1 MQNNNQQNI
10 NEEDSI
16 DIISLLFILLSN
28 RFKIIISVIIFIL
41 IGFSYNY
48 YQQETFKTYST
59 LFVSEDQSDAS
70 SFINNNEYQFLYN
83 NNLDSEDH
91 ASLFKS
97 TVVLKG
103 VVEKLELNYRFYK
116 KNLLKANSLI
126 TKESLPFEIL
136 FKENLL
142 KRIL

>member
-97 TVVLKG
+97 TVILK
-103 VVEKLELNYRFYK
+103 E
-116 KNLLKANSLI
+116 
-126 TKESLPFEIL
+126 
-136 FKENLL
+136 
-142 KRIL
+142 